1 MAMDF
6 RVIDAVI
13 VAGELVLGVAIQRD
27 DFRDALMQLGE
38 KIVLHFGGRLDMEAV
53 GFGWF
58 FVCWVFTHGAF
69 PVNVKSKIATAA
81 ASPTGPVKSK
91 KKATAMAKKVF
102 IRRPLRR

>member
-6 RVIDAVI
+6 RVLDALI
-13 VAGELVLGVAIQRD
+13 VAGEFVLVVAIDRD
-27 DFRDALMQLGE
+27 DFRDPLMQLGE
-38 KIVLHFGGRLDMEAV
+38 KIVLHFGGWLDVEAV
-53 GFGWF
+53 GLGWF
-58 FVCWVFTHGAF
+58 FVCSVFTHGAF
-69 PVNVKSKIATAA
+69 PVKVNKRMATAA